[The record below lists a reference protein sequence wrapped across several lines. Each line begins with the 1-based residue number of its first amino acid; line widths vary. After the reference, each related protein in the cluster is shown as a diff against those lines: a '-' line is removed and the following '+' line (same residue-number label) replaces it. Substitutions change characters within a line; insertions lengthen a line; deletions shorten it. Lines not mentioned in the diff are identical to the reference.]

1 VRWAGVVAAGALAVG
16 LGALAGVA
24 RGRLRAVAVS
34 GPSMVP
40 ALRDGDAVLAW
51 SGGRVRPT
59 DVVIARFPARPE
71 LLVVKRA
78 VRPVPGGWWVQGDN
92 AFATDDSR
100 RYGPAEV
107 VARVLVR
114 YWPVGVSRWR
124 AARNSARLDAL
135 RVTPA
140 VRRARSAPPRR

>member
-1 VRWAGVVAAGALAVG
+1 MVLGRVVAAGALAVG
-16 LGALAGVA
+16 VGVLVGAVGA
-24 RGRLRAVAVS
+24 RLRAVAVA

-51 SGGRVRPT
+51 SGGRVRPA

-78 VRPVPGGWWVQGDN
+78 VRPVDGGWWVEGDN
-92 AFATDDSR
+92 RFATDDSR

-107 VARVLVR
+107 LARVVVR
-114 YWPVGVSRWR
+114 YWPVGFR
-124 AARNSARLDAL
+124 
-135 RVTPA
+135 
-140 VRRARSAPPRR
+140 

>member
-1 VRWAGVVAAGALAVG
+1 MVLGRVVAAGALAVG
-16 LGALAGVA
+16 VGVLVGAVGA
-24 RGRLRAVAVS
+24 RLRAVAVA

-51 SGGRVRPT
+51 SGGRVRPA

-78 VRPVPGGWWVQGDN
+78 VRPVDGGWWVEGDN
-92 AFATDDSR
+92 RFATDSR

-107 VARVLVR
+107 LARVVVR
-114 YWPVGVSRWR
+114 YWPVGFR
-124 AARNSARLDAL
+124 
-135 RVTPA
+135 
-140 VRRARSAPPRR
+140 

>member
-1 VRWAGVVAAGALAVG
+1 MGHVARVAGMVVAGALAVG
-16 LGALAGVA
+16 VGALAGVLRA
-24 RGRLRAVAVS
+24 RLRAVAVS

-51 SGGRVRPT
+51 SGGRVRPA

-114 YWPVGVSRWR
+114 YWPVGFR
-124 AARNSARLDAL
+124 AGGLRETPLDS
-135 RVTPA
+135 TPYG
-140 VRRARSAPPRR
+140 

>member
-1 VRWAGVVAAGALAVG
+1 MTRVGGVVAAGALAVG
-16 LGALAGVA
+16 LGVLAGVA
-24 RGRLRAVAVS
+24 RGRLVAVAVA

-51 SGGRVRPT
+51 SGGRVRPD

-107 VARVLVR
+107 LARVLVR
-114 YWPVGVSRWR
+114 YWPVGF
-124 AARNSARLDAL
+124 
-135 RVTPA
+135 
-140 VRRARSAPPRR
+140 RARGLRETPLHSAPYG